1 METNKLGNI
10 INIDSVQGI
19 VADLI
24 LEVYKIEDKINELDL
39 KDISNIERAIR
50 AMQEL
55 NYALGLIKS
64 IKL

>member
-55 NYALGLIKS
+55 NYALGLISS